1 MELPTVTELKQ
12 AAESGQ
18 RITPEDVS
26 AISHAESV
34 YTGRGPVRGGPA
46 ATAQSLAMRQ
56 INFDSKLDEMSRKP
70 HSHITQQDAREMQ
83 ASEGRAF
90 NKPPGVGSISAQVQ
104 TIANRNEVLNLPAV
118 AAELPV
124 YVTKDDAREAQR
136 AESMLY
142 GGQIPSLG
150 LAAQMQSAADKLE
163 NVRRDSW

>member
-46 ATAQSLAMRQ
+46 GRSLDSSCGSDGADDGPATAQSLAMRQ
-56 INFDSKLDEMSRKP
+56 INFDSKLDEMSQKP

-83 ASEGRAF
+83 ASEVSQDVWLR
-90 NKPPGVGSISAQVQ
+90 IDR
-104 TIANRNEVLNLPAV
+104 T
-118 AAELPV
+118 
-124 YVTKDDAREAQR
+124 
-136 AESMLY
+136 
-142 GGQIPSLG
+142 
-150 LAAQMQSAADKLE
+150 ADT
-163 NVRRDSW
+163 